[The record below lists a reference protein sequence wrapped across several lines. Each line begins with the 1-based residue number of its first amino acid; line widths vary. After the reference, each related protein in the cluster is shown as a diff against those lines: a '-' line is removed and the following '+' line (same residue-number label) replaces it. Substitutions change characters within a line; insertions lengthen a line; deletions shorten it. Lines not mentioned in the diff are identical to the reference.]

1 MPVNFGSFTD
11 DSITGSSFSDLI
23 ITFRGDDYVIAGDG
37 DDLVLAGAGNDT
49 VFSGSGDD
57 IVFGGS
63 GNDTIYGEG
72 GSDWLF
78 GGSGN
83 DELFGGDQGDRLD
96 GNGGDDV
103 LVGGDA
109 DDLIVGGAGF
119 DESRVTGSI
128 LDYDIQIWGAL
139 TRMRRL
145 DDLGALLETD
155 YLVGVEALHFEGDDY
170 TLFLNGQNNAVFA
183 QDDELSTDEDSVIVV
198 EFSDLIA
205 NDIDFDG
212 DPITLL
218 SINSSTTLGQIT
230 VNGNGTFSYDP
241 TGAFE
246 TLGAGDSAQDSFT
259 YTVDDGNGGIA
270 TATVTIIIDGLN
282 DAPVAQPVSIVG
294 DEDTVISGSLAAF
307 DIDGDTLNF
316 ALGTGP
322 SNGSVIVNVDG
333 TFNYTPDSDFN
344 GSDSFVFTASDGTF
358 NASETVTITVNAVND
373 APEVATVLAAILS
386 EEGAAFS
393 MNLLSGASDP
403 DTSDILSVANLML
416 LSGDASGVAVVGDK
430 LDVDPSAYNHLAVG
444 ESEVIAYG
452 YDITDGNGGSVAQT
466 ATVTIT
472 GENDAPTLSVGEG
485 FALTDLGP
493 GNDVARDVAVQA
505 DGKILAVGYS
515 TNGTN
520 DDVALVR
527 YNADGSLDTTY
538 GNGGIVTTP
547 VGSGLDYGLGVTLQA
562 DGKAVVA
569 GVTFN
574 GSNHD
579 IAVLRYNTDGSLDA
593 TFGVGG
599 IVTTPAGPAADF
611 GYDVTLDCDG
621 KILVAGYSNNG
632 ANDDFA
638 LVRYNADGSLDTT
651 FGGGGIVTTT
661 NGTMTDIGRSVTTQA
676 DGKILVAG
684 LSGGPSFDFALMRYE
699 TDGSLDTTFGS
710 GGIVTTPVGGAN
722 DEGESV
728 TVQADGKILVAGRT
742 SNGANDDMA
751 LVRYNTDGS
760 LDTTFGSGGI
770 VTTPIGS
777 SYDVSFSVV
786 LQPNGKIVLAGYSDT
801 GPNEDFALTRYN
813 ADGSLDTTFGDGG
826 IVTTAFGATGSD
838 IGWSAALQA
847 DGKIVV
853 VGYSDTNSNRD
864 FAVARY
870 NADGSLDMTFGDG
883 VGDGALVASA
893 TEDDVGFILDL
904 LSGASDPDTSDILS
918 VANLMLLSGDASG
931 VAVVG
936 DTLDVDPSAYNHLAV
951 GESEVIA
958 YGYDI
963 TDGNGG
969 SVAQTATV
977 TITGENDAPT
987 LSVGEGFAL
996 TDLGPGNDVAR
1007 DVAVQADGKILAV
1020 GYSTNG
1026 TNDDVALVRYNADG
1040 SLDTTYG
1047 NGGIVTTPVG
1057 SGLDYGLGV
1066 TLQADGKA
1074 VVAGVTFNGS
1084 NHDIAVLRYNTDGSL
1099 DATFGVGG
1107 IVTTLAGPAADFGYD
1122 VTPGLRRQDPGCR
1135 VQQQWRE

>member
-1 MPVNFGSFTD
+1 M
-11 DSITGSSFSDLI
+11 
-23 ITFRGDDYVIAGDG
+23 
-37 DDLVLAGAGNDT
+37 
-49 VFSGSGDD
+49 
-57 IVFGGS
+57 
-63 GNDTIYGEG
+63 
-72 GSDWLF
+72 
-78 GGSGN
+78 
-83 DELFGGDQGDRLD
+83 
-96 GNGGDDV
+96 
-103 LVGGDA
+103 
-109 DDLIVGGAGF
+109 
-119 DESRVTGSI
+119 
-128 LDYDIQIWGAL
+128 
-139 TRMRRL
+139 
-145 DDLGALLETD
+145 
-155 YLVGVEALHFEGDDY
+155 
-170 TLFLNGQNNAVFA
+170 
-183 QDDELSTDEDSVIVV
+183 
-198 EFSDLIA
+198 
-205 NDIDFDG
+205 
-212 DPITLL
+212 
-218 SINSSTTLGQIT
+218 
-230 VNGNGTFSYDP
+230 
-241 TGAFE
+241 
-246 TLGAGDSAQDSFT
+246 
-259 YTVDDGNGGIA
+259 
-270 TATVTIIIDGLN
+270 
-282 DAPVAQPVSIVG
+282 
-294 DEDTVISGSLAAF
+294 
-307 DIDGDTLNF
+307 
-316 ALGTGP
+316 
-322 SNGSVIVNVDG
+322 
-333 TFNYTPDSDFN
+333 
-344 GSDSFVFTASDGTF
+344 
-358 NASETVTITVNAVND
+358 
-373 APEVATVLAAILS
+373 
-386 EEGAAFS
+386 
-393 MNLLSGASDP
+393 
-403 DTSDILSVANLML
+403 
-416 LSGDASGVAVVGDK
+416 
-430 LDVDPSAYNHLAVG
+430 
-444 ESEVIAYG
+444 
-452 YDITDGNGGSVAQT
+452 
-466 ATVTIT
+466 
-472 GENDAPTLSVGEG
+472 
-485 FALTDLGP
+485 
-493 GNDVARDVAVQA
+493 
-505 DGKILAVGYS
+505 
-515 TNGTN
+515 
-520 DDVALVR
+520 
-527 YNADGSLDTTY
+527 
-538 GNGGIVTTP
+538 
-547 VGSGLDYGLGVTLQA
+547 
-562 DGKAVVA
+562 
-569 GVTFN
+569 
-574 GSNHD
+574 
-579 IAVLRYNTDGSLDA
+579 
-593 TFGVGG
+593 
-599 IVTTPAGPAADF
+599 
-611 GYDVTLDCDG
+611 
-621 KILVAGYSNNG
+621 
-632 ANDDFA
+632 
-638 LVRYNADGSLDTT
+638 RYNADGSLDTT

-1107 IVTTLAGPAADFGYD
+1107 IVTTPAGPAADFGYD
-1122 VTPGLRRQDPGCR
+1122 VTLDCDGKILVAGYSNNGANDDFALVRYNADGSLDTTFGGGGIVTTTNGTMTDIGRSVTTQADGKILVAGLSGGPSFDFALMRYETDGSLDTTFGSGGIVTTPVGGANDEGESVTVQADGKILVAGRTSNGANDDMALVRYNTDGSLDTTFGSGGIVTTPIGSSYDVSFSVVLQPNGKIVLAGYSDTGPNEDFALTRYNADGSLDTTFGDGGIVTTAFGATGSDIGWSAALQADGKIVVVGYSDTNSNRDFAVARYNADGSLDMTFGDGVGDGALVASATEDDPPFSFNLLEAASDPDTSDLLSVDNLELVAGDASG
-1135 VQQQWRE
+1135 VTINGNSLDVDPSAYAALSDGDSESISYSYEITDGNGGTVAQTADVIIFGVTDAV